1 MATLVLTALGTAIG
15 GPIGG
20 AIGALIGQTVD
31 QEILFRPP
39 GREGPRLKELEVQ
52 TSRYGA
58 HVPLLFGRMRAA
70 GQVVWSTDLKETR
83 TTEGGGKGQ
92 PSLTSYSYS
101 ASFAVL
107 LSARP
112 IVSIGRI
119 WADGN
124 LLRGAEGDFK
134 TLLGAFRVHE
144 GGEMQVADPLIAAAE
159 GGDAAPALRGC
170 GYVVFEDLQLADFGN
185 RIPSLTF
192 EVIADDE
199 AVAMGDIVAR
209 VAAGRVVCGGGPS
222 VLGYAAHG
230 DSLRAAVEPLMMLE
244 PLSYRATAEGLVAIA
259 GKDGSPVEL
268 VGEGAFADGEAR
280 APRIDRELAP
290 IETTPRRVT
299 VMHYDPARDYQTGA
313 QHALRDGA
321 GRIER
326 KIELPATLDAAVARG
341 AAERALARQLAERAR
356 LRVTLPWQDEAPP
369 VGAQVTVAG
378 EAGVWRVTGW
388 QLERMVTTLEL
399 VRTAVTAPP
408 ALAATPGRAAR
419 EEDVAAGPTLLAIA
433 EMPLGPELAS
443 APRLGIA
450 AGGGAGWRGAVLSLS
465 SDGGASWRALGR
477 VRAGATMG
485 SVETVPVAASA
496 ALVDRRSTMV
506 VRLSDATRDLANADA
521 AAIDA
526 GANLALAGDELIQ
539 FELAVPL
546 GGGRWRLSGLHRGR
560 RATEAAIGAH
570 VAGEPFVLVE
580 PGALVAVDVA
590 ASAIG
595 GAAVV
600 LATGAGDAEAVEAEA
615 TLDGRSLLPPAPAHL
630 RAAVE
635 SGGVRLSWF
644 RRSRIGWGWHDGV
657 DAPLG
662 EESERYRITI
672 ARGDGVV
679 RQVEVETPSW
689 LYAADELAADMLAGP
704 VSARVRQCGT
714 HGLSRPAVLS
724 L

>member
-1 MATLVLTALGTAIG
+1 MAA
-15 GPIGG
+15 G
-20 AIGALIGQTVD
+20 AAALIALD
-31 QEILFRPP
+31 QRH
-39 GREGPRLKELEVQ
+39 RE
-52 TSRYGA
+52 
-58 HVPLLFGRMRAA
+58 
-70 GQVVWSTDLKETR
+70 
-83 TTEGGGKGQ
+83 
-92 PSLTSYSYS
+92 
-101 ASFAVL
+101 
-107 LSARP
+107 
-112 IVSIGRI
+112 
-119 WADGN
+119 
-124 LLRGAEGDFK
+124 
-134 TLLGAFRVHE
+134 
-144 GGEMQVADPLIAAAE
+144 E
-159 GGDAAPALRGC
+159 GGDESGQERG
-170 GYVVFEDLQLADFGN
+170 E
-185 RIPSLTF
+185 
-192 EVIADDE
+192 DE
-199 AVAMGDIVAR
+199 AEAAAHRECGVARPRGQGKMEAGTMTDGDIVAR
-209 VAAGRVVCGGGPS
+209 LMAQGEARGSDLATLRALAEEASEAGARRALAR
-222 VLGYAAHG
+222 LGLSDEAAHG
-230 DSLRAAVEPLMMLE
+230 DLAELRELLRAWRDAKR
-244 PLSYRATAEGLVAIA
+244 SAW
-259 GKDGSPVEL
+259 
-268 VGEGAFADGEAR
+268 
-280 APRIDRELAP
+280 
-290 IETTPRRVT
+290 
-299 VMHYDPARDYQTGA
+299 MHYDPARDYQTGA

-369 VGAQVTVAG
+369 VGAQVMVAS

-399 VRTAVTAPP
+399 VRTAMTAPP

-443 APRLGIA
+443 SPRLGIA

-465 SDGGASWRALGR
+465 SDSGASWCALGR
-477 VRAGATMG
+477 VRAGTTMG
-485 SVETVPVAASA
+485 SVEMVPIVASA
-496 ALVDRRSTMV
+496 ALVDRRSAMV
-506 VRLSDATRDLANADA
+506 VQLSDATRDLADADA
-521 AAIDA
+521 VAIDA

-546 GGGRWRLSGLHRGR
+546 GGGRWRLSALHRGR
-560 RATEAAIGAH
+560 RATEAAIEAH

-615 TLDGRSLLPPAPAHL
+615 TLDGRSLLPPAPVHL

-635 SGGVRLSWF
+635 SGGVRLSWI